1 MMSVKVEKLEGKVK
15 LEFTIEKEA
24 FVKAIDEVYK
34 ENIKHFAI
42 PGFRKGKV
50 PKAMV
55 EKYYGETIFF
65 QDAFDKVANE
75 EYVKALQENN
85 IKAIATPEVDVQ
97 EMSKENGV
105 KFTAIV
111 EVEPEITLGKYK
123 GIELKKVEYNVT
135 DEDVENRI
143 KEVAA
148 ENARIITIED
158 NETELKQGDISTID
172 FEGFVDDVAF
182 EGGKGENYDLEIGSG
197 SFIPGFEDQL
207 VGMKIG
213 EEREI
218 NVTFPEQYHA
228 DELKGKP
235 AVFKVKLN
243 GIKVKELPTIDDEF
257 VKDVSEFDT
266 LEEYKKD
273 IKAKLEHENKH
284 REEHEMEHQVIEKLL
299 EETKFDVPQAMI
311 DNEVNAKIEEIKH
324 NMQHQGI
331 DFDMYLQMVG
341 QKIDDVKVSLEEQ
354 AKKDVQT
361 RLIIDAIIATEKI
374 EVTDEDIEEKMKEMA
389 YHRNVDVEEIR
400 KTFNE
405 NVINYYKANMVY
417 EKAIKFVI
425 ENAKIK

>member
-1 MMSVKVEKLEGKVK
+1 MSVKVEKLEGKVK

>member
-1 MMSVKVEKLEGKVK
+1 MSVKVEKLEGKVK

-34 ENIKHFAI
+34 ENIKHFVI

-55 EKYYGETIFF
+55 EKYYGESIFF

-75 EYVKALQENN
+75 EYTKALQENN

-111 EVEPEITLGKYK
+111 EVEPEIALGKYK

-143 KEVAA
+143 KEVAS
-148 ENARIITIED
+148 ENARIITVED

-213 EEREI
+213 EERDI
-218 NVTFPEQYHA
+218 NVTFPEEYHA

-243 GIKVKELPTIDDEF
+243 GIKVKELPAIDDEF

-273 IKAKLEHENKH
+273 IKAKIEHENKH

-299 EETKFDVPQAMI
+299 EETKVDVPQAMI

-361 RLIIDAIIATEKI
+361 RLIIEAIIEAEKVEI
-374 EVTDEDIEEKMKEMA
+374 TDEDIEEKMKEMA